1 MGSWDK
7 VEKTKR
13 VATEHDINT
22 EYIKMALWIIAGIAH
37 FYFVILGMTI

>member
-1 MGSWDK
+1 MNKWDK
-7 VEKTKR
+7 VEKSKR

>member
-7 VEKTKR
+7 VEKRKR
-13 VATEHDINT
+13 VASQHDINT
-22 EYIKMALWIIAGIAH
+22 EHIKTVLWIIAGIAH

>member
-1 MGSWDK
+1 MGDWDK
-7 VEKTKR
+7 VEKTRK

>member
-1 MGSWDK
+1 MNKWDK
-7 VEKTKR
+7 VEKSKR
-13 VATEHDINT
+13 VATEHDIIT